1 MDIKDVNVY
10 DENSIKVLEGLTAVR
25 QRPGMYIGSIDE
37 RGLHHLVYEVIDNSI
52 DEASAGYCNNINV
65 VIHIDNSVTVEDDG
79 RGIPVGEHPVVKKPT
94 LEVVL
99 TTLHAGGKFD
109 DNVYKTSGGLHG
121 VGVSVVNA
129 LSEFLEVTVKR
140 DGYVYFERF
149 EKGKVVG
156 DLKILGKTTKTGTKI
171 TFKPDSTI
179 FETINFSYEII
190 AKRLR
195 ELSFLNSSV
204 HFSLVDERNGKS
216 QHFFSEKGLLAYLDF
231 LSKGKNLITDEYIHF
246 KGEYKYNKNDK
257 EEAVLV
263 EVAMCYTDGYD
274 EKIISFVNNIHT
286 SEGGNHEVG
295 FKTALTKVFN
305 SYVSKFGLLKEKIN
319 LIGDDI
325 REGIIAIISIKM
337 NDPMFEGQTKG
348 KLGSTIAKTAVE
360 NVLTVELS
368 EYFEKNQRVVKK
380 IYDKAVAA
388 YVAREASR
396 NAKEMTRRKSALES
410 AALPGKLADCQ
421 ERDPEH
427 AEIFIV
433 EGDSAGG
440 SANQCRSRKFQA
452 ILPLKGKP
460 LNAEKAREDKILRN
474 DEVKTIISALGAGFG
489 KDDFNIAKLR
499 YHKVI
504 IMTDAD
510 TDGLHITTLLLTFF
524 YRYMRELIERGYLY
538 IAKPPLYRVQKGK
551 SVKYLYDDKELDS
564 LLIRNG
570 VANLRINE
578 VDDKVYF
585 DAISNIVKYE
595 NLIKKYKLKGYDDEL
610 IRLITLYDSVDI
622 NKFSDHSYVED
633 LLKYLDS
640 HGVVKKFKNVKIV
653 FNEEYQRYNLVF
665 ETLDNQ
671 ILKINTDLLNTPEF
685 KELIRLAQ
693 YIRLLQ
699 GPPFKLTDDKK
710 EYIFEDTKSLI
721 DFIQMRGKVGITI
734 QRYKGLGEMNPDQ
747 LWETTVDPERRLL
760 YRVTIEDA
768 EDADNIIRILMGD
781 DTKPRKEFIDENAL
795 FAKNLD
801 I

>member
-1 MDIKDVNVY
+1 MDSNNIY
-10 DENSIKVLEGLTAVR
+10 DESSIRVLEGLSAVR
-25 QRPGMYIGSIDE
+25 QRPGMYIGSTDE
-37 RGLHHLVYEVIDNSI
+37 KGLHHLVYEVIDNSI
-52 DEASAGYCNNINV
+52 DEASAGYCKNISV
-65 VIHIDNSVTVEDDG
+65 VIHIDNSITIEDDG
-79 RGIPVGEHPVVKKPT
+79 RGIPVGEHPVVKKST

-140 DGYVYFERF
+140 DGNVYFKKF
-149 EKGKVVG
+149 EKGESSSV
-156 DLKILGKTTKTGTKI
+156 LSTLGTTSKTGTKI

-195 ELSFLNSSV
+195 ELSFLNSGIRLSIT
-204 HFSLVDERNGKS
+204 DERSGKKQEFYS
-216 QHFFSEKGLLAYLDF
+216 DRGLLAYLDY
-231 LSKGKNLITDEYIHF
+231 LTKGKTCIIDEYLYF
-246 KGEYKYNKNDK
+246 KSNYQYIKNTK
-257 EEAVLV
+257 EESILV
-263 EVAMCYTDGYD
+263 EVAMCYTDVYD

-286 SEGGNHEVG
+286 AEGGSHEVG

-305 SYVSKFGLLKEKIN
+305 NYVNKYGIQKEKIT
-319 LIGDDI
+319 LSGDDI
-325 REGIIAIISIKM
+325 REGIIAVISIKM
-337 NDPMFEGQTKG
+337 NDPIFEGQTKG
-348 KLGSTIAKTAVE
+348 KLGSTIAKSAVE
-360 NVLTVELS
+360 SVTATELS
-368 EYFEKNQRVVKK
+368 EYFEKNQKTLRK

-388 YVAREASR
+388 YRAREASR
-396 NAKEMTRRKSALES
+396 HAKEMTRRKSALES
-410 AALPGKLADCQ
+410 GALPGKLADCQ
-421 ERDPEH
+421 ERNPEH

-440 SANQCRSRKFQA
+440 SAKQCRSRKFQA

-474 DEVKTIISALGAGFG
+474 DEVKTIISALGTGFG
-489 KDDFNIAKLR
+489 RDDFDISKLR

-510 TDGLHITTLLLTFF
+510 TDGLHIITLLLTFF
-524 YRYMRELIERGYLY
+524 YKYMRELIERGYLY

-551 SVKYLYDDKELDS
+551 SVKYLYDDKELDA

-570 VANLRINE
+570 VNNIKINN
-578 VDDKVYF
+578 VDNKRYF
-585 DAISNIVKYE
+585 EIVTNIVKYE
-595 NLIKKYKLKGYDDEL
+595 NLIKKYLMKGYDDNL
-610 IRLITLYDSVDI
+610 IRYLTLYDSVDI
-622 NKFSDHSYVED
+622 NKFSEISYVET
-633 LLKYLDS
+633 LLKYLDEK
-640 HGVVKKFKNVKIV
+640 GVTKKYKDFRIQ
-653 FNEEYQRYNLVF
+653 FNEEYQRYNIVF
-665 ETLDNQ
+665 ETVDNQ

-685 KELIRLAQ
+685 RELIRLT
-693 YIRLLQ
+693 YFIRELQ
-699 GPPFKLTDDKK
+699 GPPFKVEDEKK
-710 EYIFEDTKSLI
+710 EYLLENTKSLI
-721 DFIQMRGKVGITI
+721 DFVQVRGKSGITI

-760 YRVTIEDA
+760 YKVTIEDA

-781 DTKPRKEFIDENAL
+781 DTKPRKEFIDENAI

>member
-1 MDIKDVNVY
+1 MDSNNIY
-10 DENSIKVLEGLTAVR
+10 DESSIRVLEGLSAVR
-25 QRPGMYIGSIDE
+25 QRPGMYIGSTDE
-37 RGLHHLVYEVIDNSI
+37 KGLHHLVYEVIDNSI
-52 DEASAGYCNNINV
+52 DEASAGYCKNISV
-65 VIHIDNSVTVEDDG
+65 VIHIDNSITIEDDG
-79 RGIPVGEHPVVKKPT
+79 RGIPVGEHPVVKKST

-140 DGYVYFERF
+140 DGNVYFKKF
-149 EKGKVVG
+149 EKGESSSV
-156 DLKILGKTTKTGTKI
+156 LSTLGTTSKTGTKI

-195 ELSFLNSSV
+195 ELSFLNGGIRLSIT
-204 HFSLVDERNGKS
+204 DERSGKKQEFYS
-216 QHFFSEKGLLAYLDF
+216 DRGLLAYLDY
-231 LSKGKNLITDEYIHF
+231 LTKGKTCIIDEYLYF
-246 KGEYKYNKNDK
+246 KSNYQYIKNTK
-257 EEAVLV
+257 EESILV
-263 EVAMCYTDGYD
+263 EVAMCYTDVYD

-286 SEGGNHEVG
+286 VEGGNHEVG

-305 SYVSKFGLLKEKIN
+305 NYVNKYGIQKEKIT
-319 LIGDDI
+319 LSGDDI
-325 REGIIAIISIKM
+325 REGIIAVISIKM
-337 NDPMFEGQTKG
+337 NDPIFEGQTKG
-348 KLGSTIAKTAVE
+348 KLGSTIAKSAVE
-360 NVLTVELS
+360 SVTATELS
-368 EYFEKNQRVVKK
+368 EYFEKNQKTLRK

-388 YVAREASR
+388 YRAREASR
-396 NAKEMTRRKSALES
+396 HAKEMTRRKSALES
-410 AALPGKLADCQ
+410 GALPGKLADCQ
-421 ERDPEH
+421 ERNPEH

-440 SANQCRSRKFQA
+440 SAKQCRSRKFQA

-474 DEVKTIISALGAGFG
+474 DEVKTIISALGTGFG
-489 KDDFNIAKLR
+489 RDDFDISKLR

-510 TDGLHITTLLLTFF
+510 TDGLHIITLLLTFF
-524 YRYMRELIERGYLY
+524 YKYMRELIERGYLY

-551 SVKYLYDDKELDS
+551 SVKYLYDDKELDA

-570 VANLRINE
+570 VNNIKINN
-578 VDDKVYF
+578 VDNKRYF
-585 DAISNIVKYE
+585 EIVTNIVKYE
-595 NLIKKYKLKGYDDEL
+595 NLIKKYLMKGYDDNL
-610 IRLITLYDSVDI
+610 IRYLTLYDSVDI
-622 NKFSDHSYVED
+622 NKFSEISYVET
-633 LLKYLDS
+633 LLKYLDEK
-640 HGVVKKFKNVKIV
+640 GVTKKYKDFRIQ
-653 FNEEYQRYNLVF
+653 FNEEYQRYNIVF
-665 ETLDNQ
+665 ETVDNQ

-685 KELIRLAQ
+685 RELIRLT
-693 YIRLLQ
+693 YFIRELQ
-699 GPPFKLTDDKK
+699 GPPFKVEDEKK
-710 EYIFEDTKSLI
+710 EYLLENTKSLI
-721 DFIQMRGKVGITI
+721 DFVQVRGKSGITI

-760 YRVTIEDA
+760 YKVTIEDA

-781 DTKPRKEFIDENAL
+781 DTKPRKEFIDENAI

>member
-1 MDIKDVNVY
+1 MDSSNIY
-10 DENSIKVLEGLTAVR
+10 DESSIRVLEGLSAVR
-25 QRPGMYIGSIDE
+25 QRPGMYIGSTDE
-37 RGLHHLVYEVIDNSI
+37 KGLHHLVYEVIDNSI
-52 DEASAGYCNNINV
+52 DEASAGYCKNVSV
-65 VIHIDNSVTVEDDG
+65 VIHIDNSITVEDDG
-79 RGIPVGEHPVVKKPT
+79 RGIPVGEHPVVKKST

-140 DGYVYFERF
+140 DGNVYFKKFERG
-149 EKGKVVG
+149 ESSS
-156 DLKILGKTTKTGTKI
+156 ILSTLGTTNKTGTKI

-179 FETINFSYEII
+179 FETITFSYEII

-195 ELSFLNSSV
+195 ELSFLNSGIRLSIT
-204 HFSLVDERNGKS
+204 DERSGKKQEFYS
-216 QHFFSEKGLLAYLDF
+216 DRGLLAYLDY
-231 LSKGKNLITDEYIHF
+231 LTKGKNCIIDEYLYF
-246 KGEYKYNKNDK
+246 KSDYQYIKNTK
-257 EEAVLV
+257 EESILV
-263 EVAMCYTDGYD
+263 EVAMCYTDVYD

-286 SEGGNHEVG
+286 AEGGSHEVG

-305 SYVSKFGLLKEKIN
+305 NYVNKYGIQKEKIT
-319 LIGDDI
+319 LSGDDI
-325 REGIIAIISIKM
+325 REGMIAVISIKM

-348 KLGSTIAKTAVE
+348 KLGSTIAKSAVE
-360 NVLTVELS
+360 SVTTTELS
-368 EYFEKNQRVVKK
+368 EYFEKNQKTLKK

-388 YVAREASR
+388 YRAREASR
-396 NAKEMTRRKSALES
+396 HAKEMTRRKSALES
-410 AALPGKLADCQ
+410 GALPGKLADCQ
-421 ERDPEH
+421 ERNPEH

-440 SANQCRSRKFQA
+440 SAKQCRSRKFQA

-474 DEVKTIISALGAGFG
+474 DEVKTIISALGTGFG
-489 KDDFNIAKLR
+489 RDDFDISKLR

-524 YRYMRELIERGYLY
+524 YKYMRGLIERGYLY

-551 SVKYLYDDKELDS
+551 SVKYLYDDKELDA

-570 VANLRINE
+570 VNNIKINN
-578 VDDKVYF
+578 VDNKRYF
-585 DAISNIVKYE
+585 EIVTNIVKYE
-595 NLIKKYKLKGYDDEL
+595 NLIKKYLMKGYDDNL
-610 IRLITLYDSVDI
+610 IRYITLFDSVDI
-622 NKFSDHSYVED
+622 NKFSEITYVEN
-633 LLKYLDS
+633 LLKYLDEK
-640 HGVVKKFKNVKIV
+640 GVTKKYKEYSIQ
-653 FNEEYQRYNLVF
+653 FNEEYQRYNIVF
-665 ETLDNQ
+665 ETTDNQ
-671 ILKINTDLLNTPEF
+671 VLKINTDLLNTPEF
-685 KELIRLAQ
+685 RELIRLT
-693 YIRLLQ
+693 YFIKELQ
-699 GPPFKLTDDKK
+699 GPPFKVVDEKK
-710 EYIFEDTKSLI
+710 EYLLENTKSLI
-721 DFIQMRGKVGITI
+721 DFIQLRGKAGITI

-760 YRVTIEDA
+760 YKITIEDA

-781 DTKPRKEFIDENAL
+781 DTKPRKEFIDENAI

>member
-1 MDIKDVNVY
+1 MDSNNIY
-10 DENSIKVLEGLTAVR
+10 DESSIRVLEGLSAVR
-25 QRPGMYIGSIDE
+25 QRPGMYIGSTDE
-37 RGLHHLVYEVIDNSI
+37 KGLHHLVYEVIDNSI
-52 DEASAGYCNNINV
+52 DEASAGYCKNISV
-65 VIHIDNSVTVEDDG
+65 VIHIDNSITIEDDG
-79 RGIPVGEHPVVKKPT
+79 RGIPVGEHPVVKKST

-140 DGYVYFERF
+140 DGNVYFKKF
-149 EKGKVVG
+149 EKGESSSV
-156 DLKILGKTTKTGTKI
+156 LSTLGTTSKTGTKI

-195 ELSFLNSSV
+195 ELSFLNSGIRLSIT
-204 HFSLVDERNGKS
+204 DERSGKKQEFYS
-216 QHFFSEKGLLAYLDF
+216 DRGLLAYLDY
-231 LSKGKNLITDEYIHF
+231 LTKGKTCIIDEYLYF
-246 KGEYKYNKNDK
+246 KSNYQYIKNTK
-257 EEAVLV
+257 EESILV
-263 EVAMCYTDGYD
+263 EVAMCYTDVYD

-286 SEGGNHEVG
+286 AEGGNHEVG

-305 SYVSKFGLLKEKIN
+305 NYVNKYGIQKEKIT
-319 LIGDDI
+319 LSGDDI
-325 REGIIAIISIKM
+325 REGIIAVISIKM
-337 NDPMFEGQTKG
+337 NDPIFEGQTKG
-348 KLGSTIAKTAVE
+348 KLGSTIAKSAVE
-360 NVLTVELS
+360 SVTATELS
-368 EYFEKNQRVVKK
+368 EYFEKNQKTLRK

-388 YVAREASR
+388 YRAREASR
-396 NAKEMTRRKSALES
+396 HAKEMTRRKSALES
-410 AALPGKLADCQ
+410 GALPGKLADCQ
-421 ERDPEH
+421 ERNPEH

-440 SANQCRSRKFQA
+440 SAKQCRSRKFQA

-474 DEVKTIISALGAGFG
+474 DEVKTIISALGTGFG
-489 KDDFNIAKLR
+489 RDDFDISKLR

-510 TDGLHITTLLLTFF
+510 TDGLHIITLLLTFF
-524 YRYMRELIERGYLY
+524 YKYMRELIERGYLY

-551 SVKYLYDDKELDS
+551 SVKYLYDDKELDA

-570 VANLRINE
+570 VNNIKINN
-578 VDDKVYF
+578 VDNKRYF
-585 DAISNIVKYE
+585 EIVTNIVKYE
-595 NLIKKYKLKGYDDEL
+595 NLIKKYLMKGYDDNL
-610 IRLITLYDSVDI
+610 IRYLTLYDSVDI
-622 NKFSDHSYVED
+622 NKFSEISYVET
-633 LLKYLDS
+633 LLKYLDEK
-640 HGVVKKFKNVKIV
+640 GVTKKYKDFRIQ
-653 FNEEYQRYNLVF
+653 FNEEYQRYNIVF
-665 ETLDNQ
+665 ETVDNQ

-685 KELIRLAQ
+685 RELIRLT
-693 YIRLLQ
+693 YFIRELQ
-699 GPPFKLTDDKK
+699 GPPFKVEDEKK
-710 EYIFEDTKSLI
+710 EYLLENTKSLI
-721 DFIQMRGKVGITI
+721 DFVQVRGKSGITI

-760 YRVTIEDA
+760 YKVTIEDA

-781 DTKPRKEFIDENAL
+781 DTKPRKEFIDENAI

>member
-1 MDIKDVNVY
+1 MDSSNIY
-10 DENSIKVLEGLTAVR
+10 DESSIRVLEGLSAVR
-25 QRPGMYIGSIDE
+25 QRPGMYIGSTDE
-37 RGLHHLVYEVIDNSI
+37 KGLHHLVYEVIDNSI
-52 DEASAGYCNNINV
+52 DEASAGYCKNVSV
-65 VIHIDNSVTVEDDG
+65 VIHIDNSITVEDDG
-79 RGIPVGEHPVVKKPT
+79 RGIPVGEHPVVKKST

-140 DGYVYFERF
+140 DGNVYFKKFERG
-149 EKGKVVG
+149 ESAS
-156 DLKILGKTTKTGTKI
+156 ILSTLGTTNKTGTKI

-179 FETINFSYEII
+179 FETITFSYEII

-195 ELSFLNSSV
+195 ELSFLNSGIRLSIT
-204 HFSLVDERNGKS
+204 DERSGKKQEFYS
-216 QHFFSEKGLLAYLDF
+216 DRGLLAYLDY
-231 LSKGKNLITDEYIHF
+231 LTKGKNCIIDEYLYF
-246 KGEYKYNKNDK
+246 KSDYQYIKNTK
-257 EEAVLV
+257 EESILV
-263 EVAMCYTDGYD
+263 EVAMCYTDVYD

-286 SEGGNHEVG
+286 AEGGSHEVG

-305 SYVSKFGLLKEKIN
+305 NYVNKYGIQKEKIT
-319 LIGDDI
+319 LSGDDI
-325 REGIIAIISIKM
+325 REGMIAVISIKM

-348 KLGSTIAKTAVE
+348 KLGSTIAKSAVE
-360 NVLTVELS
+360 SVTTTELS
-368 EYFEKNQRVVKK
+368 EYFEKNQKTLKK

-388 YVAREASR
+388 YRAREASR
-396 NAKEMTRRKSALES
+396 HAKEMTRRKSALES
-410 AALPGKLADCQ
+410 GALPGKLADCQ
-421 ERDPEH
+421 ERNPEH

-440 SANQCRSRKFQA
+440 SAKQCRSRKFQA

-474 DEVKTIISALGAGFG
+474 DEVKTIISALGTGFG
-489 KDDFNIAKLR
+489 RDDFDISKLR

-524 YRYMRELIERGYLY
+524 YKYMRGLIERGYLY

-551 SVKYLYDDKELDS
+551 SVKYLYDDKELDA

-570 VANLRINE
+570 VNNIKINN
-578 VDDKVYF
+578 VDNKRYF
-585 DAISNIVKYE
+585 EIVTNIVKYE
-595 NLIKKYKLKGYDDEL
+595 NLIKKYLMKGYDDNL
-610 IRLITLYDSVDI
+610 IRYITLFDSVDI
-622 NKFSDHSYVED
+622 NKFSEITYVEN
-633 LLKYLDS
+633 LLKYLDEK
-640 HGVVKKFKNVKIV
+640 GVTKKYKEYSIQ
-653 FNEEYQRYNLVF
+653 FNEEYQRYNIVF
-665 ETLDNQ
+665 ETTDNQ
-671 ILKINTDLLNTPEF
+671 VLKINTDLLNTPEF
-685 KELIRLAQ
+685 RELIRLT
-693 YIRLLQ
+693 YFIKELQ
-699 GPPFKLTDDKK
+699 GPPFKVVDEKK
-710 EYIFEDTKSLI
+710 EYLLENTKSLI
-721 DFIQMRGKVGITI
+721 DFIQLRGKAGITI

-760 YRVTIEDA
+760 YKITIEDA

-781 DTKPRKEFIDENAL
+781 DTKPRKEFIDENAI